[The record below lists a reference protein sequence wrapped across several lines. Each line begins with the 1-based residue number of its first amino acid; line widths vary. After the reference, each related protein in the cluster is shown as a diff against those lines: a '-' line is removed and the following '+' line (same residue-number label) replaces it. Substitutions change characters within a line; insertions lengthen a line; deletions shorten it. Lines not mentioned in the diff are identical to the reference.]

1 MMKRI
6 GATILA
12 VILMFG
18 GSAAISGALAASSQA
33 GLQKPQALKATDLGA
48 RRHTRHPIRY
58 ARPYNPPYYPTYY
71 DRPYYYAPAPFFP
84 FLGLGYGPW
93 W

>member
-1 MMKRI
+1 MTKWI
-6 GATILA
+6 GAAIVA
-12 VILMFG
+12 VGLMLNG
-18 GSAAISGALAASSQA
+18 AAAIGPAAAAPPPHAVAQA
-33 GLQKPQALKATDLGA
+33 PQAWSATDLSA
-48 RRHTRHPIRY
+48 RRRYRQHYRY
-58 ARPYNPPYYPTYY
+58 AYRPYYRPYYY

>member
-1 MMKRI
+1 MRTRI
-6 GATILA
+6 GAA
-12 VILMFG
+12 FLMLMLTVG
-18 GSAAISGALAASSQA
+18 ASAAMNSVAASPSRTAMQK
-33 GLQKPQALKATDLGA
+33 LQPGSVTDFSA
-48 RRHTRHPIRY
+48 RRRIRPHRRY
-58 ARPYNPPYYPTYY
+58 AYRPIYRPHYY

>member
-1 MMKRI
+1 MMKWI
-6 GATILA
+6 GAAILA
-12 VILMFG
+12 FTLTFG
-18 GSAAISGALAASSQA
+18 GSATIDRAAA
-33 GLQKPQALKATDLGA
+33 TALQKPQVSKSTDLSA
-48 RRHTRHPIRY
+48 RRRAHNRHYAYRRY
-58 ARPYNPPYYPTYY
+58 DRPYYPAYY